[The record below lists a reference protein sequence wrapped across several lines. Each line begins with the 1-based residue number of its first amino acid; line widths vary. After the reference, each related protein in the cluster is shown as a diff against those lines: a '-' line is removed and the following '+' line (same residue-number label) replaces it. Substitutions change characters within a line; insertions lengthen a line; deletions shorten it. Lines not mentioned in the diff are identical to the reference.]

1 MCTPRATTG
10 PSFSKI
16 GRNRVHTFFVII
28 ADFHTQITAKRKKFA
43 EKFLL
48 HSTHVEKIILRDEV
62 RLLTLCTTW

>member
-16 GRNRVHTFFVII
+16 GRNRVHTFFVMI

-48 HSTHVEKIILRDEV
+48 HSTHVGGPFRSV
-62 RLLTLCTTW
+62 